1 MSLSTSPFPPI
12 ADYAFLSNCHTGAL
26 VAPDGS
32 VDWLCVPAF
41 DSPSAFGNVLDRGA
55 GSFRLGPY
63 GINVPTQ
70 RSYVP
75 GTNVMTTTWHTP
87 GGWLVVHDALTM
99 ARRTG
104 PDLVTPHTRPPAD
117 ADAEHVL
124 VRVVECLD
132 GWVEVELVCEPAF
145 DYGRVPAAWSLAT
158 RTGTPPTRRA
168 PGRSSGWRP
177 TCPWGS
183 RAAPCAGGTGS

>member
-1 MSLSTSPFPPI
+1 M
-12 ADYAFLSNCHTGAL
+12 
-26 VAPDGS
+26 
-32 VDWLCVPAF
+32 
-41 DSPSAFGNVLDRGA
+41 
-55 GSFRLGPY
+55 GPY

-124 VRVVECLD
+124 VRVAECLD

-145 DYGRVPAAWSLAT
+145 DYGRD
-158 RTGTPPTRRA
+158 TGHLVSDRRRGA
-168 PGRSSGWRP
+168 HRGGVGRRPDASG
-177 TCPWGS
+177 
-183 RAAPCAGGTGS
+183 